1 MCHTQHTSV
10 YLARNKEVVPG
21 ELSGTETCFTYPEA
35 NSQNQYKVDDQH
47 HDVHSDQGSFAP
59 CRG

>member
-1 MCHTQHTSV
+1 M
-10 YLARNKEVVPG
+10 PG

-47 HDVHSDQGSFAP
+47 HDVHSD
-59 CRG
+59 